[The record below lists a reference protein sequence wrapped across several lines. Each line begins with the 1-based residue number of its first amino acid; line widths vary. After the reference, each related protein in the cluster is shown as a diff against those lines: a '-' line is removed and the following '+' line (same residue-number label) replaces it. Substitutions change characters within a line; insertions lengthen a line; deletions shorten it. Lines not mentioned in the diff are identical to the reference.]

1 MKNNEL
7 YDEYLGYQSMTSSS
21 MEVHRFCTTA
31 IQNAGVELHDFFE
44 IYCALDGNITFTVDG
59 KKIELEKEDIVLL
72 PPMTEHQEMISE
84 READRVILW
93 LNPWYLNRISS
104 RKTNLNQCFVSAEKK
119 GYLLRE
125 DPAMRK
131 KIINMLLELRYEMH
145 EKEFGHDIMC
155 DSLVEHL
162 LILLERH
169 LNLNTMAGNANI
181 QQVIRYIN
189 LHYTEEI
196 RLSQL
201 AELTDMTP
209 VSFSRFFKLRT
220 GKSLSDYI
228 IDIRLG
234 HATRQLVDSTKTVAE
249 ICYECGFN
257 NLSNFNRI
265 FKKKKGCSPK
275 EFREIYYKKKIFV

>member
-1 MKNNEL
+1 
-7 YDEYLGYQSMTSSS
+7 MTSSS

-189 LHYTEEI
+189 LHYTENLTLDFLCNRFYI
-196 RLSQL
+196 SKFYLSR
-201 AELTDMTP
+201 
-209 VSFSRFFKLRT
+209 SFENAT
-220 GKSLSDYI
+220 GKSIYQYVLEKRMI
-228 IDIRLG
+228 M
-234 HATRQLVDSTKTVAE
+234 ARQLLISGEKPTDIFSYVVLDSTVTFTVLLKNII
-249 ICYECGFN
+249 IC
-257 NLSNFNRI
+257 RQ
-265 FKKKKGCSPK
+265 
-275 EFREIYYKKKIFV
+275 

>member
-125 DPAMRK
+125 DPDNA
-131 KIINMLLELRYEMH
+131 
-145 EKEFGHDIMC
+145 EKNHKYAFGIT
-155 DSLVEHL
+155 L
-162 LILLERH
+162 
-169 LNLNTMAGNANI
+169 
-181 QQVIRYIN
+181 
-189 LHYTEEI
+189 
-196 RLSQL
+196 
-201 AELTDMTP
+201 
-209 VSFSRFFKLRT
+209 
-220 GKSLSDYI
+220 
-228 IDIRLG
+228 
-234 HATRQLVDSTKTVAE
+234 
-249 ICYECGFN
+249 
-257 NLSNFNRI
+257 
-265 FKKKKGCSPK
+265 
-275 EFREIYYKKKIFV
+275 

>member
-1 MKNNEL
+1 MEDL
-7 YDEYLGYQSMTSSS
+7 SS
-21 MEVHRFCTTA
+21 VLHRFCTTA

-72 PPMTEHQEMISE
+72 PPMTEHQEIISE

-104 RKTNLNQCFVSAEKK
+104 RKTNLNQCFVLAEKK

-125 DPAMRK
+125 EPAMRK

-145 EKEFGHDIMC
+145 EKEFGYDIMC

-189 LHYTEEI
+189 LHYTENLTLDFLCNRFYI
-196 RLSQL
+196 SKFYLSR
-201 AELTDMTP
+201 
-209 VSFSRFFKLRT
+209 SFENAT
-220 GKSLSDYI
+220 GKSIYQYVLEKRMI
-228 IDIRLG
+228 ME
-234 HATRQLVDSTKTVAE
+234 RQLLISGEKPTDIFSL
-249 ICYECGFN
+249 CGFGQY
-257 NLSNFNRI
+257 SNFYRA
-265 FKKKKGCSPK
+265 FKKYYHMSPMTFLKKMNYEEK
-275 EFREIYYKKKIFV
+275 NE